1 MYIERIP
8 VGIYGTNC
16 YILGCDKTKKAAVID
31 PGGDA
36 DKILEKIKNNDLDL
50 KYIILTHGHG
60 DHIGAVE
67 EIRNKTGAEILIHR
81 EDEYLIKDANKNLSR
96 MMSCPDVEF
105 EADRLLDDGDII
117 NLGEL
122 EIKVIHT
129 PGHTPG
135 GISLKVDSIIF
146 TGDTLFAGSIGRTD
160 FEGGSYSQII
170 NSIKDKL
177 LIYDDTIQVLPGH
190 GPSSTIGIEK
200 KKNPFL
206 L

>member
-1 MYIERIP
+1 MYMERIP

-36 DKILEKIKNNDLDL
+36 DKILKLIQEKDFDLE
-50 KYIILTHGHG
+50 YIILTHGHG

-67 EIRNKTGAEILIHR
+67 EIKNKTNANILIHKD
-81 EDEYLIKDANKNLSR
+81 DEYLIKDANKNLSS
-96 MMSCPDVEF
+96 MMSCPDVEL
-105 EADRLLDDGDII
+105 EADKLLNDGEII
-117 NLGEL
+117 KLGEL

-135 GISLKVDSIIF
+135 GISLKVDNMLF
-146 TGDTLFAGSIGRTD
+146 TGDTLFANSIGRTD
-160 FEGGSYSQII
+160 FEGGSYDQII
-170 NSIKDKL
+170 SSIKNKL
-177 LIYDDTIQVLPGH
+177 LIYDDSTKVFPGH
-190 GPSSTIGIEK
+190 GPSSTIGTEK
-200 KKNPFL
+200 KGNPFL